1 MIRKDSLLKGTI
13 ILAAAAL
20 VARVLGL
27 FQRIPLDNIM
37 DESGNA
43 YFTQANNIYLF
54 LLIIATGGI
63 PSAISKM
70 VSERYAK
77 GKVQEGQQIFRAAL
91 LFGAV
96 SGVLMA
102 VLLYLFAPYVAGE
115 ITKYPG
121 ATLAIQAIA
130 PSLLLFPAIAMMR
143 GYFQGRQMMTAGG
156 ISQIVE
162 QIFRVITAVG
172 LALLLLSMGMN
183 NEWLAAGASFGSVL
197 GSVGAF
203 AVMLWYAR
211 KLRRQD
217 AADTQLQ
224 ETMNRELAA
233 GVVKLRLRTIYNEL
247 FRISIPIVMTA
258 MTVQLL
264 YMFDTSLFN
273 RLTGA
278 YYSEGEAVASLAWL
292 GMRAQAIAGLPP
304 ILAIALSTSIIP
316 AISSAYSVRNM
327 DAVQRQGSLVM
338 RIVLFTGIPAALS
351 LTIAAMSVTGFLF
364 GDAGGSGIVAALTA
378 GTIFQITMMTTN
390 SMLFGMGKQMSPLR
404 ATLAGVMVKV
414 VGSVALA
421 PLLGVY
427 GLIIASTLCF
437 IMITALNLRV
447 IAREVSLNVL
457 GGRWMRYLAA
467 VVITGGA
474 GYATEWLGGMLLAD
488 LPVRLGSFL
497 TAAAAGTVMIA
508 MYLLLLVILR
518 IVTAEEA
525 DSYPGPVRKVFSLL
539 IRRLRVEQRG

>member
-20 VARVLGL
+20 VARFLGL
-27 FQRIPLDNIM
+27 FQRIPLDSIM
-37 DESGNA
+37 NESGNA

-77 GKVQEGQQIFRAAL
+77 GSVHEGLQIYRAAL

-96 SGVLMA
+96 SGLLMA
-102 VLLYLFAPYVAGE
+102 VLLYVFAPYVAAE
-115 ITKYPG
+115 ITRYPG

-130 PSLLLFPAIAMMR
+130 PSLLLFPVIAMMR

-172 LALLLLSMGMN
+172 LALLLLSMGWS

-217 AADTQLQ
+217 AADIQLQ
-224 ETMNRELAA
+224 EAMRSERTA
-233 GVVKLRLRTIYNEL
+233 GIVKLRLRTIYNEL

-273 RLTGA
+273 RVTGA
-278 YYSEGEAVASLAWL
+278 YYNAEDAVASLAWL

-327 DAVQRQGSLVM
+327 DQVQRQGSLVM

-351 LTIAAMSVTGFLF
+351 LAVAAASVTGFLF
-364 GDAGGSGIVAALTA
+364 GDIGGSGIVAALTA

-390 SMLFGMGKQMSPLR
+390 SMLFGMGKQLSPLK
-404 ATLAGVMVKV
+404 ATLVGIAVKV
-414 VGSVALA
+414 AASVVLG

-447 IAREVSLNVL
+447 IRREVNLNVL
-457 GGRWMRYLAA
+457 GGRWTRYLLAVAA
-467 VVITGGA
+467 TGGG
-474 GYATEWLGGMLLAD
+474 GYATALLGDRLLAD
-488 LPVRLGSFL
+488 LPARLGSFL
-497 TAAAAGTVMIA
+497 TAAAAGIIMLVL
-508 MYLLLLVILR
+508 YLLLLVLLR

-525 DSYPGPVRKVFSLL
+525 ASYPGPVRKVFGLL
-539 IRRLRVEQRG
+539 IRRLSVGRRG